1 MNGQEKDCW
10 VVKEEGEGRQG
21 QEEGLYFIASFV

>member
-10 VVKEEGEGRQG
+10 VVKEEGEGREG
-21 QEEGLYFIASFV
+21 LEGLYFIASFV

>member
-10 VVKEEGEGRQG
+10 VVKEEGEGREG
-21 QEEGLYFIASFV
+21 QVEGLYFIASFV